1 MPWVYIFPSNGR
13 RKAVVSD
20 LKTFFPLAGT
30 WTRLGEER
38 LPCDRDMEADLGSP
52 RPGGLLQPPFQ
63 PGSASWRGRGTL
75 CPSLSPSRLLP
86 APGPPP
92 MVRLAR
98 ERWVWRRR
106 VRCSR
111 AEKRCPAWRAML
123 QESAVLSA
131 VLDRTMFRFHRSTTW
146 LDQAQRKAPR
156 RLVRVK
162 VRKQRQREDRSA
174 QRKQRGAAEG
184 RAGPHRG

>member
-1 MPWVYIFPSNGR
+1 
-13 RKAVVSD
+13 
-20 LKTFFPLAGT
+20 
-30 WTRLGEER
+30 
-38 LPCDRDMEADLGSP
+38 
-52 RPGGLLQPPFQ
+52 
-63 PGSASWRGRGTL
+63 
-75 CPSLSPSRLLP
+75 
-86 APGPPP
+86 

-98 ERWVWRRR
+98 ERWVWRRW

-111 AEKRCPAWRAML
+111 AEKRCPACWAML
-123 QESAVLSA
+123 QESTVLSA

-174 QRKQRGAAEG
+174 QRKQRGAAEA
-184 RAGPHRG
+184 RAGPHRGLLVLGAGFHRNTSRDGEPTALSPHPWGRHRRKGGELTGGRWTPLTLELAGRTHPSQGN

>member
-1 MPWVYIFPSNGR
+1 M
-13 RKAVVSD
+13 
-20 LKTFFPLAGT
+20 
-30 WTRLGEER
+30 
-38 LPCDRDMEADLGSP
+38 
-52 RPGGLLQPPFQ
+52 
-63 PGSASWRGRGTL
+63 
-75 CPSLSPSRLLP
+75 SPSRLLP

-92 MVRLAR
+92 VVRLAR

-123 QESAVLSA
+123 QESAV
-131 VLDRTMFRFHRSTTW
+131 
-146 LDQAQRKAPR
+146 R

-174 QRKQRGAAEG
+174 QRKQRGAAEA
-184 RAGPHRG
+184 RAGPTEGD